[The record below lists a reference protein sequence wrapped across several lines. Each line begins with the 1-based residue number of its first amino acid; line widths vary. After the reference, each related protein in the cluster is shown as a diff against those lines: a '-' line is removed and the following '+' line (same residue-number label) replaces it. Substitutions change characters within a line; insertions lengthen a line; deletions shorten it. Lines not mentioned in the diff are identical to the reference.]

1 MTGTTG
7 LATLAARGLVAPD
20 WAEAL
25 APVDG
30 QITAMGEFLRA
41 DLALAARRRVSTE
54 LDWRPQA
61 RSYVGV
67 FDDLTDHPRP
77 LLDGGD
83 LTAPVTEDPT
93 RRYVDLADEAE
104 LRRFVLER
112 TAQVPLP

>member
-1 MTGTTG
+1 MTQGSRFVTVVG
-7 LATLAARGLVAPD
+7 A
-20 WAEAL
+20 
-25 APVDG
+25 
-30 QITAMGEFLRA
+30 
-41 DLALAARRRVSTE
+41 VSTGGSPGGPG
-54 LDWRPQA
+54 RG
-61 RSYVGV
+61 RRG
-67 FDDLTDHPRP
+67 